1 LAKLKPTDIM
11 AYEESLK
18 VYRDLKAVT
27 DSAHGDGYKEAAEKF
42 GIEIVEER
50 RQKEEAIKKKEEA
63 IKKQEEAIKKE
74 EEAIKKQEE
83 AIKKQEEAIK
93 KQEEAIKKQEEAIKK
108 QEEAI
113 KKQEEAIKLMVL
125 NGISKETI
133 SATLGVSIERID
145 QIMKS

>member
-27 DSAHGDGYKEAAEKF
+27 DTAYGDGYKEAAEKF
-42 GIEIVEER
+42 GIEIVKER
-50 RQKEEAIKKKEEA
+50 RQK
-63 IKKQEEAIKKE
+63 
-74 EEAIKKQEE
+74 
-83 AIKKQEEAIK
+83 
-93 KQEEAIKKQEEAIKK
+93 EEAIKKQEEAIKK

-133 SATLGVSIERID
+133 SATLGVSIDGID